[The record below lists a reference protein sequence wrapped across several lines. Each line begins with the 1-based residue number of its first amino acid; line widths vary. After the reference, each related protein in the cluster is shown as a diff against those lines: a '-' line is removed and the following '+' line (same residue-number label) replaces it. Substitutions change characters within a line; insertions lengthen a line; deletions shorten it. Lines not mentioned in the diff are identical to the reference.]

1 MNPTSVTAAP
11 ARRHSAV
18 PAASCPLTG
27 RSPRPIFPE
36 NLRGDAVTRLANDLF
51 RVSASA
57 QRANH

>member
-1 MNPTSVTAAP
+1 MNPSSVTAAP

-36 NLRGDAVTRLANDLF
+36 NLRGDAMTRLSDDLF
-51 RVSASA
+51 CVLRSAL
-57 QRANH
+57 RGNH